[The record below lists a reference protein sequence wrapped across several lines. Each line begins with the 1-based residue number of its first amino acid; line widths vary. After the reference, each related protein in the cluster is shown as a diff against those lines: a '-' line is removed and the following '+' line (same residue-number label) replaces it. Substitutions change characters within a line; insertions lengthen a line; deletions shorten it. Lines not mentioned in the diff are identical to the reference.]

1 MAENFLDQTAG
12 KFTSERAK
20 GSAKT
25 KAKPFFLFLAEKA
38 LHSWLRKPFLG

>member
-20 GSAKT
+20 GSTET
-25 KAKPFFLFLAEKA
+25 KAKRFFLAEKA
-38 LHSWLRKPFLG
+38 LLLG